1 MNNTETLERK
11 YKCPECGKWLTAL
24 EVYPHEKQHSLL
36 AWKTTFLKK
45 CKEASLSP
53 TLISNIEKAIVGDT
67 PFSDFKVL
75 GEELSKEIK
84 ESFDKKHLQ
93 EITYMQMKL
102 TAIRDKLNTIL
113 GKNISF
119 IDEYDTKYRA
129 SVDFQDEDRFVNQIK
144 SYEKFYQSST

>member
-1 MNNTETLERK
+1 
-11 YKCPECGKWLTAL
+11 
-24 EVYPHEKQHSLL
+24 
-36 AWKTTFLKK
+36 
-45 CKEASLSP
+45 
-53 TLISNIEKAIVGDT
+53 
-67 PFSDFKVL
+67 
-75 GEELSKEIK
+75 
-84 ESFDKKHLQ
+84 
-93 EITYMQMKL
+93 MKL